1 MFFRKLLSSAAPV
14 QNDDPMTALTFRE
27 LVDAAKLEHH
37 ARHLA
42 IKGEPAQ
49 HHPGLT
55 EAESDALDLIAR
67 RDAARRAELDAQMLA
82 LAQQL
87 QQLSVSPELDPA
99 ILQHRTV
106 DALTG
111 IVNARTP
118 AIRET
123 LATERTRTAELS
135 AWRQDHHVARPAEYP
150 ASRLNHFRWLGAAV
164 GVEAIAESTLLMPA
178 TPDGLLGAVGLALGV
193 TAVTTLLG
201 LLIGFGGLRYLTADS
216 MPKRVAAALSL
227 PVLTGGLLLVSLYV
241 AHYRHIAGTKYDTPN
256 EAQVIDHLLTQPLD
270 LTGPGWLLFIL
281 SITCAAFAA
290 WKGYT
295 ASDPIPGYEKVDR
308 AHVAARDDHD
318 YLRSD
323 LQGAIA
329 AVKSGTVKPLID
341 QPQLTRL
348 KRDHLL
354 GLATELESKC
364 ERIAALAKLEAD
376 LAERAIGHF
385 RRVNLATR
393 ADGVTPAYFT
403 ETPVVVSNAQPLPA
417 GLKDRVAA
425 ATAIAVADA
434 SKAAELALQIARM
447 LDHTSDRAD
456 AIMASVDHAEP
467 RNGENPVLALRA
479 TLEATLDTAALPR
492 PDAKGAIAAPTAP
505 TT

>member
-1 MFFRKLLSSAAPV
+1 MFFRNLLSSAAPV
-14 QNDDPMTALTFRE
+14 QAFDPMTALTFRE
-27 LVDAAKLEHH
+27 MVEAAKLEHH

-42 IKGEPAQ
+42 IRGEPTQ
-49 HHPGLT
+49 HHPSLT
-55 EAESDALDLIAR
+55 EAESDTLDLIAR
-67 RDAARRAELDAQMLA
+67 RDAARRAELDAQMAA

-87 QQLSVSPELDPA
+87 QQLSAGPELDPA

-106 DALTG
+106 DALAG
-111 IVNARTP
+111 IVSARAP
-118 AIRET
+118 AIRQT
-123 LATERTRTAELS
+123 LATERTRTAELA
-135 AWRQDHHVARPAEYP
+135 AWRHKHHVARPAEYP
-150 ASRLNHFRWLGAAV
+150 ASRLNHFRWLAAFV

-193 TAVTTLLG
+193 TAVITLLG
-201 LLIGFGGLRYLTADS
+201 LLIGFGTLRYLVADS
-216 MPKRVAAALSL
+216 TPKRVTAGLSL

-241 AHYRHIAGTKYDTPN
+241 AHYRHVAGAANDTPN
-256 EAQVIDHLLTQPLD
+256 EAQVIDHLLTQPFD

-323 LQGAIA
+323 LQGGIA
-329 AVKSGTVKPLID
+329 AVKARTIKPLID

-354 GLATELESKC
+354 GLAIELESKS
-364 ERIAALAKLEAD
+364 ERIAALAKLEVE

-393 ADGVTPAYFT
+393 ADGVTPAYFA
-403 ETPVVVSNAQPLPA
+403 EPPALSSNAQPLPT

-467 RNGENPVLALRA
+467 RNGENSVLALRA
-479 TLEATLDTAALPR
+479 ALEATLDTAALPR
-492 PDAKGAIAAPTAP
+492 ADAKGAIAAPAAP

>member
-1 MFFRKLLSSAAPV
+1 MFLRNLLSSAAPV
-14 QNDDPMTALTFRE
+14 HDYDPMTVLTFRE
-27 LVDAAKLEHH
+27 IVKAAKLEHH

-49 HHPGLT
+49 QHPGLT
-55 EAESDALDLIAR
+55 EYEADALDLIAR
-67 RDAARRAELDAQMLA
+67 RDAARHAELDAQMIA

-87 QQLSVSPELDPA
+87 QELSTSPELDPA

-106 DALTG
+106 DALAG
-111 IVNARTP
+111 IVNARAP

-150 ASRLNHFRWLGAAV
+150 ASRLNHFRWLAAVV

-193 TAVTTLLG
+193 ATVTTLLG
-201 LLIGFGGLRYLTADS
+201 LLSGFGALRYLAANS
-216 MPKRVAAALSL
+216 ASKRVAAGLSL
-227 PVLTGGLLLVSLYV
+227 PILASGLLLVSLYV
-241 AHYRHIAGTKYDTPN
+241 AHYRHVAGVANDTPN
-256 EAQVIDHLLTQPLD
+256 EAQVIDHLLTQPFD

-281 SITCAAFAA
+281 TITCAAFAA

-308 AHVAARDDHD
+308 AHVTARDDHD

-323 LQGAIA
+323 LQGAIK
-329 AVKSGTVKPLID
+329 AVKTRTVKPLID

-354 GLATELESKC
+354 RLATELESKC
-364 ERIAALAKLEAD
+364 ERIAALAKLDAE

-385 RRVNLATR
+385 RQINLATR
-393 ADGVTPAYFT
+393 ADGVTPAYFA
-403 ETPVVVSNAQPLPA
+403 EPPVVASNAQPLPT
-417 GLKDRVAA
+417 GVKDRVAA

-434 SKAAELALQIARM
+434 SKAADLALQIARM

-467 RNGENPVLALRA
+467 RNGENPILALRA
-479 TLEATLDTAALPR
+479 ALEATLDTAALPR
-492 PDAKGAIAAPTAP
+492 PDATGAIAAPAAP